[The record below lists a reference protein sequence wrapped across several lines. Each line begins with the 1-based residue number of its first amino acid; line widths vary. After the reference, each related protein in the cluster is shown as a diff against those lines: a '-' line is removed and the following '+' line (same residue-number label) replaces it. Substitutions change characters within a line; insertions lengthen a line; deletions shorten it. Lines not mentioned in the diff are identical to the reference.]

1 MLRLGGIY
9 IQTGNRSQ
17 TMSRQEFNRCINIW
31 KKAEAWER
39 KWGWLP
45 MADRIANLI
54 KEIEIERD
62 TGRIVHINTRC
73 GAGGPPRV

>member
-31 KKAEAWER
+31 KKAEAWE
-39 KWGWLP
+39 
-45 MADRIANLI
+45 
-54 KEIEIERD
+54 
-62 TGRIVHINTRC
+62 NTVWRC
-73 GAGGPPRV
+73 HPTLLEKVSD